1 MKVLHVIPHIWKG
14 NGAAKLMRDLI
25 EYQIHHGDRVTVIA
39 LVSCP
44 PTCEEELKRLGC
56 DVFCLKEKKNKYTLY
71 NPFYIFRLRRRIK
84 GYDIVHVHLF
94 PALYWIA
101 FTKWLFSIDAK
112 LVYSEHSAWSN
123 RQSVKVLKPI
133 EKFVYA
139 QYNAI
144 VGVSSDVLEVLNF
157 RFPFKEELYLINNG
171 IKIDNFRLAPI
182 ANRKELG
189 VPEETVFLL
198 QVSKFDN
205 QKDQKTV
212 IRALSLLP
220 NRFHVVFVGDGPLR
234 VEHEALV
241 KVNHLSD
248 RVHFLGIRDDVPSIL
263 KAADIVILST
273 NYEGFGLAALEGMAA
288 CKPVIASDV
297 EGLSAVVGGAGI
309 LFKLHDERDLAGYI
323 LRLSEDKVY
332 YNEIAEKCFLR
343 SKEYDYS
350 VMGKSYRE
358 LYKKLM
364 NKFVL

>member
-1 MKVLHVIPHIWKG
+1 MKILHVIPHIWKG

-25 EYQIHHGDRVTVIA
+25 DYQIRQGDQVAVIA
-39 LVSCP
+39 LTSFP
-44 PTCEEELKRLGC
+44 PTYEEDLRRFGC
-56 DVFCLKEKKNKYTLY
+56 DVLCLKEKRNKYTLY
-71 NPFYIFRLRRRIK
+71 NPFYILRLRNRIK
-84 GYDIVHVHLF
+84 DYDIVHVHLF
-94 PALYWIA
+94 PALYWVA
-101 FTKWLFSIDAK
+101 LAKWLFSLNVK
-112 LVYSEHSAWSN
+112 SLYTEHSAWSN
-123 RQSVKVLKPI
+123 RQAVKALNPV

-139 QYNAI
+139 RYDAI
-144 VGVSSDVLEVLNF
+144 VGVSSGVLEVLKS
-157 RFPFKEELYLINNG
+157 RFPFKDKLYLINNG

-273 NYEGFGLAALEGMAA
+273 HYEGFGLAALEGMAA

-309 LFKLHDERDLAGYI
+309 LFKLHDERELADSI
-323 LRLSEDKVY
+323 LRLSANKIY
-332 YNEIAEKCFLR
+332 YNEISEKCFQR
-343 SKEYDYS
+343 AMEYDYS

-358 LYKKLM
+358 LYKKLI
-364 NKFVL
+364 N

>member
-1 MKVLHVIPHIWKG
+1 MMKILHVIPHIWKG

-39 LVSCP
+39 LVAFP
-44 PTCEEELKRLGC
+44 PTCEKDLRRLGC
-56 DVFCLKEKKNKYTLY
+56 DIFCLNKKKNKHTLY
-71 NPFYIFRLRRRIK
+71 NPFYIFRLKRRIK

-94 PALYWIA
+94 PALYWVA
-101 FTKWLFSIDAK
+101 FAKWLFSIDAK

-123 RQSVKVLKPI
+123 RQSVKVLKPV

-144 VGVSSDVLEVLNF
+144 VGVSSDVLEVLKA
-157 RFPFKEELYLINNG
+157 RFPFKEKLYLINNG
-171 IKIDNFRLAPI
+171 IKIDNFRFAPI
-182 ANRKELG
+182 ANRRELG

-309 LFKLHDERDLAGYI
+309 LFKLHDERELSDSI

-343 SKEYDYS
+343 SMEYDYS
-350 VMGKSYRE
+350 VMGESYKE
-358 LYKKLM
+358 LYNKLLSVQ
-364 NKFVL
+364 F